1 MTSPDTHSS
10 EPDTYGPDPDSYA
23 ADADDPRALPEPRRT
38 SAAPQSSILTRWGAR
53 GTALVLGIAALVMVL
68 IGATVGLALGHSS
81 STSTSVSTD
90 GQDPVNT
97 GFARDMVV
105 HHDQGV
111 LMAHIAELNSVD
123 KEVKTMAY
131 DIEFTQTSQIGTMQ
145 GWLDLW
151 GVPRI
156 TDDAHMAWM
165 GSTGMADMHAVTATT
180 AASSSASGLSDGA
193 VMPGMATDAEI
204 TKLEGLKGT
213 ASDIYFLQ
221 LMIRHHEGGAAMM
234 SYAADHAASP
244 VVRNFASK
252 MLEAQTSEIG
262 VMTGMLAERG
272 AKPLP
277 YTPPTS

>member
-1 MTSPDTHSS
+1 MTSPDTHSRAV
-10 EPDTYGPDPDSYA
+10 DDSAQPGA
-23 ADADDPRALPEPRRT
+23 APVEPRPA
-38 SAAPQSSILTRWGAR
+38 SAAAGTSILTRWGSR
-53 GTALVLGIAALVMVL
+53 GTALVLGVAALVMVL
-68 IGATVGLALGHSS
+68 IGATVGLALGNHSGSS
-81 STSTSVSTD
+81 SNSISAD
-90 GQDPVNT
+90 GKDPVDT

-105 HHDQGV
+105 HHNQGV
-111 LMAHIAELNSVD
+111 LMAHIAELNSVNKD
-123 KEVKTMAY
+123 VRLTAY

-145 GWLDLW
+145 GWLDMW
-151 GVPRI
+151 GVPRL

-165 GSTGMADMHAVTATT
+165 GSTGMADMHAVTPTT
-180 AASSSASGLSDGA
+180 GGSAAASGLSDGA

-213 ASDIYFLQ
+213 ASDIFFLQ

-252 MLEAQTSEIG
+252 MLESQTSEIG
-262 VMTGMLAERG
+262 VMTGMLTARG
-272 AKPLP
+272 AQPLP

>member
-1 MTSPDTHSS
+1 MTSPDTRS
-10 EPDTYGPDPDSYA
+10 PDLDPTDTA
-23 ADADDPRALPEPRRT
+23 AGAPKP
-38 SAAPQSSILTRWGAR
+38 SAPQQTSILTRWGAR

-68 IGATVGLALGHSS
+68 IGATVGLALGSGSS
-81 STSTSVSTD
+81 GSTNSISTD
-90 GQDPVNT
+90 GQDPVDT
-97 GFARDMVV
+97 GFARDMIV
-105 HHDQGV
+105 HHNQGV
-111 LMAHIAELNSVD
+111 LMAHIAELNSD
-123 KEVKTMAY
+123 NKETRLTAY

-151 GVPRI
+151 GVPRL
-156 TDDAHMAWM
+156 TEDAHMAWM
-165 GSTGMADMHAVTATT
+165 GSAGMDDMKAMSPTT
-180 AASSSASGLSDGA
+180 AASVPAGTLSDGA

-213 ASDIYFLQ
+213 ASDIFFLQ

-234 SYAADHAASP
+234 TYAADHAASP

-252 MLEAQTSEIG
+252 MLESQTSEIG
-262 VMTGMLAERG
+262 VMTGMLQARG